1 MHNANMICGSIHYGN
16 IFLENNVAIIGD
28 LSMAEILDDD
38 SSNKDVIYGIIPY
51 IAPEIIQVPKY
62 TNVSDIYSLG
72 IIMWELMTCRRPFWN
87 NNHNIDLII
96 KIYDCLRPPSIFK
109 YKLYQIVDE
118 F

>member
-51 IAPEIIQVPKY
+51 IAQEIIQVPRY
-62 TNVSDIYSLG
+62 TKVSDIHL
-72 IIMWELMTCRRPFWN
+72 
-87 NNHNIDLII
+87 H
-96 KIYDCLRPPSIFK
+96 PPSIFK
-109 YKLYQIVDE
+109 YKLCQIVDE

>member
-28 LSMAEILDDD
+28 LSVAEILMMIVVI
-38 SSNKDVIYGIIPY
+38 KIYGIIPY
-51 IAPEIIQVPKY
+51 IIQVPKY
-62 TNVSDIYSLG
+62 TKVSDIYSLG
-72 IIMWELMTCRRPFWN
+72 IIMWELMTCRRPFWD

-96 KIYDCLRPPSIFK
+96 KICDGLRPPSIFK
-109 YKLYQIVDE
+109 YKLCQIVDE